1 MIIYTVKSGDTLYGI
16 GKRYGLSP
24 QLIARDNAIPLQGGL
39 TVGQVL
45 VLLQPRTVYTV
56 VEGDTLYSVAQKFGV
71 SVGEL
76 WRNNPFLDGKTI
88 LQAGQILT
96 IVPEETATDR
106 EFSTNAYVYETVNRD
121 LLRKMLPYLT
131 YLTIFSYNVE
141 EDGEL
146 IAPDDEELIE
156 LARQYGTAPIM
167 LVASLNERGV
177 FSPESAERI
186 LTDGEV
192 QSTLIEEIATTL
204 SRKRYAGV
212 EIDFEYVPGELAEE
226 YVAFIR
232 RLRERLSPAGY
243 LTLVSLAPKTSSD
256 QQGLLYEGHDYRGM
270 GEAADKIFLM
280 TYEWGYAFGP
290 PMAVSPLNKVTQVID
305 YGVSQISPEKILMG
319 VPNYG
324 YDWTLPFERGS
335 RARSL
340 GNAEAVR
347 LAGEKRASIEYDEE
361 AEAPY
366 FRYFDRTPEGV
377 KEHIVWFEDARSI
390 SAMLQVMERFDL
402 DGIGIWNGMR
412 DFPQLW
418 AVIHQFGKIRKVWG

>member
-16 GKRYGLSP
+16 GRRYGLSP
-24 QLIARDNAIPLQGGL
+24 QIIARDNGIPPQGGL

-56 VEGDTLYSVAQKFGV
+56 MEGDTLYSVAQRFGI
-71 SVGEL
+71 SVGDL
-76 WRNNPFLDGKTI
+76 WRNNPFLEGKTA

-106 EFSTNAYVYETVNRD
+106 EFSTNAYVYESVDRD

-146 IAPDDEELIE
+146 IPPDDEELIE

-177 FSPESAERI
+177 FSPEAAERI
-186 LTDGEV
+186 LTNEEV

-232 RLRERLSPAGY
+232 RLRERLSPLGY

-270 GEAADKIFLM
+270 GEAADKTFLM

-290 PMAVSPLNKVTQVID
+290 PMAVSPLNKVTEVVE
-305 YGVSQISPEKILMG
+305 YGVSQIPSEKILLG

-324 YDWTLPFERGS
+324 YDWKLPFQRGS
-335 RARSL
+335 RAQSL

-347 LAGEKRASIEYDEE
+347 LAGEKRVAIEYDEE
-361 AEAPY
+361 AEAPN
-366 FRYFDRTPEGV
+366 FRYFDQTQNGAE
-377 KEHIVWFEDARSI
+377 EHIVWFEDARSVEE
-390 SAMLQVMERFDL
+390 MLRLMDQFDL
-402 DGIGIWNGMR
+402 GGIGIWNGMR

-418 AVIHQFGKIRKVWG
+418 SVINQFGRIQKVWG